1 MARVSIIG
9 YSARRACRCSSIS
22 LLGDTI
28 SMNHL
33 IIHISKYIRLGDTSE
48 TIHRPLSL
56 RGIIGLMAFSLFHT
70 RAWWQQALRVR
81 VTTVIH
87 DVNTG
92 TVNPKRAAIFFLRV
106 LSAKSISNPLCRSN
120 STISSGCMKD
130 LSNNNRYDHRG
141 QSY

>member
-1 MARVSIIG
+1 MSLQPNAVSI
-9 YSARRACRCSSIS
+9 
-22 LLGDTI
+22 
-28 SMNHL
+28 
-33 IIHISKYIRLGDTSE
+33 
-48 TIHRPLSL
+48 
-56 RGIIGLMAFSLFHT
+56 SLFHT
-70 RAWWQQALRVR
+70 RAWWQQALRVS

-130 LSNNNRYDHRG
+130 LSNNNLIMV
-141 QSY
+141 